1 MTEPFIFTLALIGTL
16 NKLFYDSVCTQWNK
30 NTFREKYNRFY
41 KEVIIMQ
48 NEELFY
54 DTNEAIKFISE
65 RTGIDPNVVAKVL
78 DADVEFMRKIGI
90 IEDEE
95 G

>member
-1 MTEPFIFTLALIGTL
+1 
-16 NKLFYDSVCTQWNK
+16 
-30 NTFREKYNRFY
+30 
-41 KEVIIMQ
+41 MQ

-65 RTGIDPNVVAKVL
+65 RTGIDPNAVAKVL

>member
-1 MTEPFIFTLALIGTL
+1 
-16 NKLFYDSVCTQWNK
+16 
-30 NTFREKYNRFY
+30 
-41 KEVIIMQ
+41 MQ

-65 RTGIDPNVVAKVL
+65 RTGIDQNVVAKVL
-78 DADVEFMRKIGI
+78 DADVEFMCKIGI
-90 IEDEE
+90 IKDEE

>member
-1 MTEPFIFTLALIGTL
+1 
-16 NKLFYDSVCTQWNK
+16 
-30 NTFREKYNRFY
+30 
-41 KEVIIMQ
+41 MQ

-65 RTGIDPNVVAKVL
+65 WTDVDSNIIEKVL

-90 IEDEE
+90 IKDEE
-95 G
+95 GWLVLFFFTSLLVTG

>member
-1 MTEPFIFTLALIGTL
+1 MIAYALNGIKIHFAKRV
-16 NKLFYDSVCTQWNK
+16 NYIM
-30 NTFREKYNRFY
+30 

-54 DTNEAIKFISE
+54 DTDEAIKFISE
-65 RTGIDPNVVAKVL
+65 RTGINPNIVAKVL

-90 IEDEE
+90 ISE
-95 G
+95 

>member
-1 MTEPFIFTLALIGTL
+1 MIAYVL
-16 NKLFYDSVCTQWNK
+16 NGIKIHFAKRANHIM
-30 NTFREKYNRFY
+30 

-90 IEDEE
+90 ISE
-95 G
+95 